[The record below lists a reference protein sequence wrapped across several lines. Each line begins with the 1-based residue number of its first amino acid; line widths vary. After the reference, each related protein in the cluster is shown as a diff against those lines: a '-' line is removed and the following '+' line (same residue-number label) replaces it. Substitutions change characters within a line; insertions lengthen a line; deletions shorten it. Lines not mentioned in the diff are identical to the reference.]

1 MRSFQKAL
9 PEFNARHIRVAAVS
23 VDTPDESEHLR
34 LSAGYSFLFLCDV
47 KDALI
52 RSWDLV
58 HPHAGE
64 GGADIARPAEFILD
78 SSGRVRWV
86 KLTDDFLIRARPE
99 EVLQALDSLHL
110 AGSSSD

>member
-1 MRSFQKAL
+1 LRSFQKKL
-9 PEFNARHIRVAAVS
+9 PEFNARKIRVAAVS
-23 VDTPDESEHLR
+23 VDSPDESERLR
-34 LSAGYSFLFLCDV
+34 KDAGYSFLFLCDD

-58 HPHAGE
+58 HPHGGE

-78 SSGRVRWV
+78 STGKVRWV
-86 KLTDDFLIRARPE
+86 KLTDDYLIRARPE

-110 AGSSSD
+110 SGASSD

>member
-1 MRSFQKAL
+1 LRSFQKKL
-9 PEFNARHIRVAAVS
+9 PEFNARKIRVAAVS

-34 LSAGYSFLFLCDV
+34 QSASYSFLFLCDD

-58 HPHAGE
+58 HPR
-64 GGADIARPAEFILD
+64 GGVANADIARPAEFILD
-78 SSGRVRWV
+78 STGKVRWV
-86 KLTDDFLIRARPE
+86 KLTDDYLIRARPE

-110 AGSSSD
+110 AGASSD

>member
-1 MRSFQKAL
+1 MRSFQKSL
-9 PEFNARHIRVAAVS
+9 PEFNAHHIRVAAVS
-23 VDTPDESEHLR
+23 VDTPDDSEHLR
-34 LSAGYSFLFLCDV
+34 RTAGYSFLFLCDD

-78 SSGRVRWV
+78 WTGKVRWV

-99 EVLQALDSLHL
+99 DVLRALDSLNL
-110 AGSSSD
+110 AAAPVR